1 MRERIM
7 IKKIISG
14 DQTGAYQAAFDAAIK
29 YNFPHGG
36 WIPKDRKTE
45 DGRLPEYKLQEMS
58 TDSYKERT
66 EQNVIDSHGT
76 VIISHGKLTG
86 GSKLTEKLAEKH
98 RRPCLHID
106 LYNTP
111 VFMASSQINTWVILH
126 KIETLNVA
134 GPRASKDPDIYKN
147 VKYIIEGVI
156 LLGLVNAKSGEYL
169 TDYDMED
176 YLKKLPVP
184 PKTVDEAVDSLISD
198 LDLKSRVVIANM
210 DLDDL
215 VNLHSNLFVYFKNAF
230 GTWSGNTEL
239 MESCRFISRKPLENE
254 DDATSV
260 IMAILWKKLRDT
272 HLLRV
277 VK

>member
-1 MRERIM
+1 M
-7 IKKIISG
+7 IKKIFSG
-14 DQTGAYQAAFDAAIK
+14 GQTGADQAALDAAIK

-36 WIPKDRKTE
+36 WIPKGRKTE
-45 DGRLPEYKLQEMS
+45 DGRLPDEYKLQEMS

-76 VIISHGKLTG
+76 VIISYGDLTG

-98 RRPCLHID
+98 LKPCLYID

-111 VFMASSQINTWVILH
+111 AFMASSIINSWVILH
-126 KIETLNVA
+126 KIKTLNVA
-134 GPRASKDPDIYKN
+134 GPRASKDPDIYQN

-156 LLGLVNAKSGEYL
+156 LLSLVKAEAGEYL
-169 TDYDMED
+169 TDYEMED

-198 LDLKSRVVIANM
+198 LDLKSRMVIANM
-210 DLDDL
+210 ELDDL

-230 GTWSGNTEL
+230 AIWSGNNEL
-239 MESCRFISRKPLENE
+239 MESCHFISEKPLENE
-254 DDATSV
+254 DDATAV

-272 HLLRV
+272 HLLKV

>member
-1 MRERIM
+1 M

-14 DQTGAYQAAFDAAIK
+14 GQTGADQAALDAAIK

-45 DGRLPEYKLQEMS
+45 DGMLPDEYKLKEMS
-58 TDSYKERT
+58 TGSYPRRT
-66 EQNVIDSHGT
+66 EQNIIDSDGT
-76 VIISHGKLTG
+76 VIISHGKLTV
-86 GSKLTEKLAEKH
+86 GSKLTQKLAEKH
-98 RRPCLHID
+98 RRPCFHID
-106 LYNTP
+106 LNKIP
-111 VFMASSQINTWVILH
+111 AFMTSSQINTWVILH

-156 LLGLVNAKSGEYL
+156 LLGLVNAKAGEYL
-169 TDYDMED
+169 TDYDMEV

-184 PKTVDEAVDSLISD
+184 PKTVDEAVDNLISD
-198 LDLKSRVVIANM
+198 LDLKSRMVIANM

-215 VNLHSNLFVYFKNAF
+215 IHLHSNLFVYFKNAF
-230 GTWSGNTEL
+230 GIWSGNAEL
-239 MESCRFISRKPLENE
+239 LESCRSISREPVNNE
-254 DDATSV
+254 DDATAI
-260 IMAILWKKLRDT
+260 IMAVLWKKLRET
-272 HLLRV
+272 HMLRV